1 MRAED
6 ALLSLKGALSIPVM
20 ATLSLVGAYLAV
32 KHEMKILNQII
43 YGYMI
48 FLAVLVVKKYLYE
61 YFKSTSL
68 QRLDYPILLP
78 LRILKV
84 NLTLLELLNLILS
97 AYLIVFYVQSN
108 FWLMN
113 NLIAYGFAIY
123 AIESWLIGSF
133 RNILVVFVGLFCY
146 DVYFVFGT
154 DMMLTVAE

>member
-68 QRLDYPILLP
+68 
-78 LRILKV
+78 
-84 NLTLLELLNLILS
+84 
-97 AYLIVFYVQSN
+97 
-108 FWLMN
+108 
-113 NLIAYGFAIY
+113 
-123 AIESWLIGSF
+123 
-133 RNILVVFVGLFCY
+133 
-146 DVYFVFGT
+146 
-154 DMMLTVAE
+154 